1 MRRLALLSLCSAAL
15 VLAGCG
21 GLKKGGFTPVGEVQA
36 TQEPQEARSKVTV
49 DMADIMYSP
58 ETVRVRP
65 GGEVTWVNR
74 DKVAH
79 TVTNGDELYNEFS
92 SGPIEPGKT
101 YRKVFKG
108 ERKIGYRCVIHPNM
122 EGIIFVKGK

>member
-1 MRRLALLSLCSAAL
+1 MRRLALLSLCCAAL
-15 VLAGCG
+15 LVAGCG
-21 GLKKGGFTPVGEVQA
+21 GLKKGGLTPVGEVQG
-36 TQEPQEARSKVTV
+36 TQEPDQAKSKVTV
-49 DMADIMYSP
+49 DMADIKYSP
-58 ETVRVRP
+58 ETVRVSP

-79 TVTNGDELYNEFS
+79 TVTNGDELYNEFN

-101 YRKVFKG
+101 YRKVFNG

-122 EGIIFVKGK
+122 EGIVFVKGE